1 MLNKIELFELLAEIA
16 LKNESVDSLIETINN
31 RSESEQKEYLLNAL
45 QLFKEIQVLNNE
57 NKLLKV
63 ENRLFEHNSTRDRQM
78 RRIKI
83 KLSQKLLEF
92 KVMTE
97 N

>member
-1 MLNKIELFELLAEIA
+1 MTIVLEKLLNATTEMLNKIELFELLAEIA

-78 RRIKI
+78 RR
-83 KLSQKLLEF
+83 
-92 KVMTE
+92 
-97 N
+97 